1 MPFYLYRKTP
11 INGGFSKYIQVRNIS
26 LAGTNN
32 VIYGALTATN
42 QLQQNRGQ
50 NAAIGWHLS
59 ESDLLGTATDQ
70 YLSGSVLPDEYAIV
84 IDLKPGVANNVS
96 LYELKDIWGFSY
108 PDYTPIALRLEPL
121 FVDHEPENSNPDAFK
136 KCFRDND
143 CLRDQVHEFL
153 YLQGGY
159 NSGKWLWGRVGMV
172 NGALLWPDALEFFF
186 REIQNRMQGGV
197 P

>member
-1 MPFYLYRKTP
+1 MPFYLYGKTP
-11 INGGFSKYIQVRNIS
+11 INGGFSEYIQEREIS

-32 VIYGALTATN
+32 VIYSSLTAAN
-42 QLQQNRGQ
+42 QLQQNQGQ
-50 NAAIGWHLS
+50 NAGIGWHLN
-59 ESDLLGTATDQ
+59 EIDLLGTATEQ
-70 YLSGSVLPDEYAIV
+70 YLNQPVLANEYAIV
-84 IDLKPGVANNVS
+84 IDLKPNVANNVS
-96 LYELKDIWGFSY
+96 LYEIKDIWGFSY
-108 PDYTPIALRLEPL
+108 SDYTPIALRIETL
-121 FVDHEPENSNPDAFK
+121 FGDLDHQNPDAFK
-136 KCFRDND
+136 KCFRDNN

-159 NSGKWLWGRVGMV
+159 DSGKWLWGRVGMV